1 MEDGCFVSDL
11 IDQYVHQFFLDD
23 FWDNRIQRFGDGA
36 VSNYKAVGVRV
47 SLVDQLDYDDLESP
61 TIKQKQDPLTGAWE
75 EDPEIDPDA
84 EYPNVDEG
92 IIYPNRM
99 LTLLG
104 QEMTDSD
111 VEMGDGDEG
120 DDDDVA
126 SE

>member
-1 MEDGCFVSDL
+1 MSNL
-11 IDQYVHQFFLDD
+11 INQYVHQFFLDD
-23 FWDNRIQRFGDGA
+23 FWDSRIQRFGDGA

-47 SLVDQLDYDDLESP
+47 LVDRHDYDDLESP

-84 EYPNVDEG
+84 EYPDVDEG
-92 IIYPNRM
+92 TIYPNRI

-104 QEMTDSD
+104 QEMIDSD
-111 VEMGDGDEG
+111 IEMGDGDER
-120 DDDDVA
+120 DDDNEA